1 MKLRVG
7 ILGGTFCPIHFG
19 HLRMGIEVAEQTGL
33 NRIMLMP
40 NNVPPHKEAPS
51 VSAQDRLMMCR
62 LAAQTCPLF
71 TVSDLEISRGKLSYT
86 INTVME
92 LTQQNPH
99 CDFSF
104 ITGADSLINSV
115 WYKFDEI
122 LSRLEYFYVLNRPG
136 VTFDELRYK
145 LEQMSLQNAEK
156 IIWVDSPGLEI
167 SSTQIRELLASGR
180 SAQYLVPECV
190 LEYIKVRRLFKQQ

>member
-1 MKLRVG
+1 
-7 ILGGTFCPIHFG
+7 
-19 HLRMGIEVAEQTGL
+19 
-33 NRIMLMP
+33 
-40 NNVPPHKEAPS
+40 
-51 VSAQDRLMMCR
+51 
-62 LAAQTCPLF
+62 
-71 TVSDLEISRGKLSYT
+71 
-86 INTVME
+86 ME

-122 LSRLEYFYVLNRPG
+122 LARLEYFYVLNRPG

-145 LEQMSLQNAEK
+145 LEQMNLQNAEK
-156 IIWVDSPGLEI
+156 IIWVDAPGLEI

-190 LEYIKVRRLFKQQ
+190 LEYIKVRRLFRQQ